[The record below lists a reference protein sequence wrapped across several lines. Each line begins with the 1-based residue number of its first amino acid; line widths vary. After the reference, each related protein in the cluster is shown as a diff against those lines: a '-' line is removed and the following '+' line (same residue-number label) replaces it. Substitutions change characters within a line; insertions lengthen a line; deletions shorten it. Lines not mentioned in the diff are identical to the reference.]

1 MALLCAKLLRE
12 MAAPRED
19 TAAVLHRT
27 VVPASKQCVRFIIT
41 PSSPRSTP
49 GCWLL
54 TAHPAHPTADQGS
67 PWCTH
72 RRSRAVSHA
81 LRVHG
86 ALSEH
91 SLDTTP
97 ALPNAHNGRNHIGR
111 KVNAQ
116 PVLGLLHP
124 GVVAA

>member
-1 MALLCAKLLRE
+1 MVHC
-12 MAAPRED
+12 
-19 TAAVLHRT
+19 T
-27 VVPASKQCVRFIIT
+27 VVQVSKQCTRFINT

-54 TAHPAHPTADQGS
+54 TAALPVPHTAGQGS
-67 PWCTH
+67 PWCMH

-81 LRVHG
+81 PRVHG
-86 ALSEH
+86 VLSEH

-97 ALPNAHNGRNHIGR
+97 ALPNVHDGRNHIRR

-116 PVLGLLHP
+116 PVLSLLHP
-124 GVVAA
+124 GVAAV